1 MSILSTLGIGSKK
14 LLSGGH
20 NVTGKVTKVD
30 TCWWLKI
37 NTKPVRTHA
46 MDGAIFPH
54 MVSYTYAVN
63 GQSYSGKR
71 IISAYAKAPCANAS
85 IQVYYDESNPSHS
98 TIKV

>member
-1 MSILSTLGIGSKK
+1 MGIFSTLGFGSKK
-14 LLSGGH
+14 LLSSGH
-20 NVTGKVTKVD
+20 RVAGTVTKVS

-71 IISAYAKAPCANAS
+71 IISAYAKAPSVHAP
-85 IQVYYDESNPSHS
+85 IQVYYDESKPAHS

>member
-1 MSILSTLGIGSKK
+1 MSIFSTLGIGSKK
-14 LLSGGH
+14 LLSNGH
-20 NVTGKVTKVD
+20 RVAGTITKVD

-54 MVSYTYAVN
+54 VVSYTYTVN
-63 GQSYSGKR
+63 SQSYSGKR
-71 IISAYAKAPCANAS
+71 IISAYAKAPSTSAS
-85 IQVYYDESNPSHS
+85 IQVYYDEGKPSHS

>member
-1 MSILSTLGIGSKK
+1 MNILWIFGIGSKK

-20 NVTGKVTKVD
+20 SVVGTVTKVD

-63 GQSYSGKR
+63 GQTYSGKR
-71 IISAYAKAPCANAS
+71 IISAYAKAPNTSAS
-85 IQVYYDESNPSHS
+85 IQVYYDENNPSHS